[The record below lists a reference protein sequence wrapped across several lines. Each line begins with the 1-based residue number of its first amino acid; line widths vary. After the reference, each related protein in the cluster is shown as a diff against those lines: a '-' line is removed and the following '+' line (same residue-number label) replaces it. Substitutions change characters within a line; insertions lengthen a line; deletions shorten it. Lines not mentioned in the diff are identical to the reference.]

1 MRRIEKMNAQVNSW
15 FSHDVIKIKIKK
27 RIINPF
33 EILV

>member
-15 FSHDVIKIKIKK
+15 FSPDVIKKKKKK
-27 RIINPF
+27 RMINPF